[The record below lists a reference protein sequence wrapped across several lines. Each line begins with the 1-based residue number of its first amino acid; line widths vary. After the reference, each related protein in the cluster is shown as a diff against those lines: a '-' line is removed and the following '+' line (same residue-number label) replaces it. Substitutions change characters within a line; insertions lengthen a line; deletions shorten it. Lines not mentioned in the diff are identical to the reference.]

1 MPYPEGC
8 MLPTAGI
15 PQPSILGLI
24 VLDEGITLPKVSS
37 LPRAAHTPGLTDLED
52 HSDNDSSFPSLYGAH
67 GNLLRNCTTAQKL
80 PLFNLASFPLFP
92 QLLILKVF
100 ANKHPTSSSPFQK
113 GKSSL
118 YPAYSS
124 PSPIRV

>member
-80 PLFNLASFPLFP
+80 PLFNLASFP
-92 QLLILKVF
+92 F
-100 ANKHPTSSSPFQK
+100 AFHR
-113 GKSSL
+113 
-118 YPAYSS
+118 YY
-124 PSPIRV
+124 SPIDFLSSWFHVSVCFLEHSAQHRGA